1 MHDCSKVLVTG
12 GAGFIGSHTVD
23 RLLAEGS
30 EVVVL
35 DDLRSGLLENI
46 SQHLSEGKFRFVRG
60 DVRDSSLV
68 RDLVGDV
75 DAVIHLA
82 ALICVPESIKNP
94 VLTNDANV
102 NGTLNLLK
110 ACVDFGIKRFVY
122 ASSCAV
128 YGNAK
133 VLPIKEDSPLEP
145 LSPYGVSKLAA
156 EKYVGVFYEVYGLET
171 VCLRYFNVY
180 GPRQVYNDYSGVITK
195 FIDRLTKDFPLVVF
209 GDGEQ
214 TRDFVYVQ
222 DVVEANILALKKE
235 EAAGK
240 TFNIGTGVA
249 TKINQLAS
257 ALLEITK
264 KTHLKL
270 KHSKPREGDI
280 KHSFADISKSRK
292 KLHYNPKTSL
302 KEGLEELTK
311 SYTMLK

>member
-1 MHDCSKVLVTG
+1 VTG
-12 GAGFIGSHTVD
+12 GAGFIGSHTMD
-23 RLLAEGS
+23 RLLAEGF

-35 DDLRSGLLENI
+35 DDLRNGRLENI
-46 SQHLSEGKFRFVRG
+46 SQHMGKRFFRFVRG
-60 DVRDSSLV
+60 DVRDSRLV
-68 RDLVGDV
+68 RDLVKDV
-75 DAVIHLA
+75 DCVVHLA
-82 ALICVPESIKNP
+82 ALISVPESIEDP
-94 VLTNDANV
+94 LLTNDVNV

-110 ACVDFGIKRFVY
+110 ASMDFNVKRFVY

-180 GPRQVYNDYSGVITK
+180 GPRQAYNDYSGVITK

>member
-1 MHDCSKVLVTG
+1 MQSYSRVLVTG

-23 RLLAEGS
+23 RLLAEGL
-30 EVVVL
+30 EVVIL
-35 DDLRSGLLENI
+35 DDLRSGRLENI
-46 SQHLSEGKFRFVRG
+46 NQHVKKRGFCFVRG
-60 DVRDSSLV
+60 DVRDSRLV
-68 RDLVGDV
+68 RDLVKDV
-75 DAVIHLA
+75 DSIVHLA
-82 ALICVPESIKNP
+82 ALISVPESIEDP
-94 VLTNDANV
+94 LLTNDVNV

-110 ACVDFGIKRFVY
+110 ASMDFNVKRFVY

-133 VLPIKEDSPLEP
+133 VLPTKEDSPLEP

-180 GPRQVYNDYSGVITK
+180 GPRQAYNDYSGVITK
-195 FIDRLTKDFPLVVF
+195 FIDRLTKDLPLVVF

-214 TRDFVYVQ
+214 TRDFVYVR

-235 EAAGK
+235 DAAGE

-280 KHSFADISKSRK
+280 NHSFADISKARK
-292 KLHYNPKTSL
+292 KLHYDPKVSL

-311 SYTMLK
+311 NYSMLK